1 LYRHD
6 IRGSE
11 GTMRASVVAA
21 IVMCSVVA
29 RADDPSLLS
38 SVTLTG
44 TDARPA
50 QLRRYAG
57 KPAVVFY
64 EDRGSIETNQA
75 LKDALV
81 EQGRQHGLLSAV
93 SVIAIANISAYNF
106 PPAREIATAFIR
118 RAERQA
124 GIPILLDL
132 SGALQAPPWTL
143 PDDASTVLLLDAG
156 GRVVWRHS
164 GKVPAAESGR
174 MLDQLRQLVA
184 TG

>member
-1 LYRHD
+1 
-6 IRGSE
+6 
-11 GTMRASVVAA
+11 MRAPVVAA
-21 IVMCSVVA
+21 LLMLCPAA
-29 RADDPSLLS
+29 RAGDQSLLS
-38 SVTLTG
+38 VTLAG

-50 QLRRYAG
+50 QLQRYSG

-75 LKDALV
+75 LKDALI
-81 EQGRQHGLLSAV
+81 EQGRAHGLLHAV
-93 SVIAIANISAYNF
+93 SVIAIANVTAYNF
-106 PPAREIATAFIR
+106 TPAREIATAFVR

-156 GRVVWRHS
+156 GRIVWRHS
-164 GKVPAAESGR
+164 GKVPPAESAR
-174 MLDQLRQLVA
+174 LFDQLRQLVA